1 MEDAE
6 SEKLCAC
13 LTRTVAN
20 KPADEFYQE
29 FNLISS
35 SLSEYYFKEMKE
47 DTSSPGMELWPKL
60 MTLDSTKESHRS
72 PPIYLSL
79 VCFLG
84 PSTLLPNSPN
94 YKKVD
99 IAHTKAREML
109 HSSFS
114 SKEDHKCI
122 DVAMDNFPMIAIFM
136 AQVHDHD
143 FKKKKNKKQHKSRFD
158 VKDTSSLH
166 CLAAVNYF

>member
-1 MEDAE
+1 MEDTE
-6 SEKLCAC
+6 SEELCAH

-47 DTSSPGMELWPKL
+47 IFHLPGMELWPKL

-94 YKKVD
+94 YKRVD
-99 IAHTKAREML
+99 IAHTKAHEMQMP
-109 HSSFS
+109 SSPSLS
-114 SKEDHKCI
+114 SVTVILIIIIGSHHPHHPCCWCCCHHH
-122 DVAMDNFPMIAIFM
+122 
-136 AQVHDHD
+136 Q
-143 FKKKKNKKQHKSRFD
+143 
-158 VKDTSSLH
+158 
-166 CLAAVNYF
+166 